1 MTLAGRLAS
10 PWLTVRVQIALGVFF
25 VAAALPK
32 VADPPAFAH
41 MVYNYRLVP
50 GLLVNVMALV
60 LPWFELLAGLALIL
74 GIWTRTSAALIG
86 ALLLVFVAA
95 ISANLLRGNAIDCGC
110 FDVTSAGKSVAERIR
125 DMRWDVA
132 RDAGM
137 LAMVA
142 QILWATGQEAAADQS
157 PALGASSGRQFQ
169 RDARPCPATGRS
181 SRLLSSPRSCC
192 RPVDARSSPACI
204 PALMGTSHPSLG

>member
-1 MTLAGRLAS
+1 MTLAGRLTS

-132 RDAGM
+132 RDLGM
-137 LAMVA
+137 LVMAA
-142 QILWATGQEAAADQS
+142 QILWATGRV
-157 PALGASSGRQFQ
+157 PTNAS
-169 RDARPCPATGRS
+169 
-181 SRLLSSPRSCC
+181 
-192 RPVDARSSPACI
+192 
-204 PALMGTSHPSLG
+204 